1 MGNSRL
7 TLIHKKE
14 DAHDDA
20 IWCSTWVP
28 NSSAL
33 ISGSVDESVK
43 IWTILDEQQPE
54 VMEESHTYVGHTL
67 GVVSVAIDVTGTYAA
82 SSALD
87 SFIRIWNLQD
97 NSTKAVIETPPSET
111 WQIKFHPASDTLIVA
126 AAGGSSSKV
135 ALWSAEDAEPKGHLG
150 IPVADEKFK
159 KDKFVLSVAFSP
171 DGRRLACGVMD
182 GTIAVF
188 DVPAG
193 KLLNTLTGHHKPV
206 RDVCFTPDSQMLLTA
221 CDDMHTHLYDVENA
235 ALIEAFSG
243 HESWVLSV
251 DCHPSGTAFATGS
264 SDAKVKLWDLQTRT
278 CSQTVTEHS
287 DQVWSVAWQQDGRRL
302 ASASDD
308 KSIGFYNYI

>member
-1 MGNSRL
+1 MQEDPGTALCSYVNLKMGNSRL
-7 TLIHKKE
+7 TLSHKKE

-87 SFIRIWNLQD
+87 SFIRIWNLQVSSGLESLATVALERAHALARELIFRLFHGTNTWGVLQD

-150 IPVADEKFK
+150 IPV
-159 KDKFVLSVAFSP
+159 
-171 DGRRLACGVMD
+171 
-182 GTIAVF
+182 
-188 DVPAG
+188 
-193 KLLNTLTGHHKPV
+193 V
-206 RDVCFTPDSQMLLTA
+206 RNF
-221 CDDMHTHLYDVENA
+221 H
-235 ALIEAFSG
+235 
-243 HESWVLSV
+243 
-251 DCHPSGTAFATGS
+251 
-264 SDAKVKLWDLQTRT
+264 
-278 CSQTVTEHS
+278 
-287 DQVWSVAWQQDGRRL
+287 
-302 ASASDD
+302 
-308 KSIGFYNYI
+308 